1 MMNDCNNCGKKS
13 SCDPCGGC
21 KPACYKPYFNLQAD
35 PLNPDYWLWEMDG
48 ESGRVKLP
56 RLNETDTTL
65 STNYSNS
72 TLNYKA
78 ERHNDTITGD
88 QLGSIINLDDLRD
101 VDATNPDACSIL
113 VFNPGCGEC
122 PCSPDEERWKKYHI
136 PEATAEAVAK
146 NEFYHVLERTDCGCI
161 RETKIPEMPDW
172 KCIVNNLIN
181 AIKPFEGDGR
191 MIDVQGGGSTPQFYG
206 GLDPHTGE
214 FFIHWSD
221 WWARNLLD
229 TSLLKNDVRD
239 TLGGVLCNRVGQG
252 VLSGKLTASN
262 TFNAETG
269 KMTYNISQIYYRN
282 TTYTRDYIGVIS
294 LPMTHYAWGC
304 FPGTHDLAASHETL
318 NNEGLALYGGH
329 MFWGPGQSTSDENLV
344 INKTFTGSYSVELN
358 AGGGESNWI
367 NVIRLYND
375 WGDYDDD
382 GLVQLRYRNPLNW
395 TQC

>member
-1 MMNDCNNCGKKS
+1 M
-13 SCDPCGGC
+13 
-21 KPACYKPYFNLQAD
+21 
-35 PLNPDYWLWEMDG
+35 
-48 ESGRVKLP
+48 
-56 RLNETDTTL
+56 
-65 STNYSNS
+65 
-72 TLNYKA
+72 
-78 ERHNDTITGD
+78 
-88 QLGSIINLDDLRD
+88 
-101 VDATNPDACSIL
+101 
-113 VFNPGCGEC
+113 
-122 PCSPDEERWKKYHI
+122 
-136 PEATAEAVAK
+136 
-146 NEFYHVLERTDCGCI
+146 
-161 RETKIPEMPDW
+161 
-172 KCIVNNLIN
+172 
-181 AIKPFEGDGR
+181 
-191 MIDVQGGGSTPQFYG
+191 
-206 GLDPHTGE
+206 
-214 FFIHWSD
+214 
-221 WWARNLLD
+221 
-229 TSLLKNDVRD
+229 KNDVRD
-239 TLGGVLCNRVGQG
+239 TLGGILCNRVGQG

-344 INKTFTGSYSVELN
+344 INKTFTGSYSVELD